1 MTLTFTFPHLLR
13 VDFPQLYMTGLV
25 CVCVCVCVC
34 VSEDLARLPHEPLR
48 DLKPTPIGKC
58 QASPEKVSCMGRAVF
73 LMFLV
78 NFEI

>member
-1 MTLTFTFPHLLR
+1 MC
-13 VDFPQLYMTGLV
+13 V
-25 CVCVCVCVC
+25 CVRVCVCVCVC

>member
-1 MTLTFTFPHLLR
+1 MC
-13 VDFPQLYMTGLV
+13 M
-25 CVCVCVCVC
+25 C

-73 LMFLV
+73 LTFLV